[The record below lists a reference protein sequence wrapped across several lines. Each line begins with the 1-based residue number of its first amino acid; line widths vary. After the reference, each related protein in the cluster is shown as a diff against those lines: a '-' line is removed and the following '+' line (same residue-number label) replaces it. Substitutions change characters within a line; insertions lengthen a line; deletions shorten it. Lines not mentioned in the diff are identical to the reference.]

1 MSAPICSSRA
11 QCRLNGVFGTAVALS
26 ALMLLWRGAEL
37 FADGGAIGPAL
48 LGLLP
53 LVLAVV
59 LWAGLRLTT
68 RQPGW
73 ASVATVSACAAW
85 GVVLLNGGARL

>member
-1 MSAPICSSRA
+1 MSAPVCSSRF

-37 FADGGAIGPAL
+37 LSGRAAPGAAL

-53 LVLAVV
+53 LVLAVA
-59 LWAGLRLTT
+59 LWAGVRLST

-73 ASVATVSACAAW
+73 ASVAIASACAAW
-85 GVVLLNGGARL
+85 GVMLLNGGAQL